1 MLAETS
7 TQGCARC
14 ELPTGAILGYG
25 GESFGA
31 ILIIGVTTGFVGAS
45 DRHSHFLYEAD
56 GAASWQEICCGAEAR
71 QWT

>member
-25 GESFGA
+25 GKSFGA
-31 ILIIGVTTGFVGAS
+31 ILIIGVTIGFVGGLVG
-45 DRHSHFLYEAD
+45 HSHCVYEAD

-71 QWT
+71 Q